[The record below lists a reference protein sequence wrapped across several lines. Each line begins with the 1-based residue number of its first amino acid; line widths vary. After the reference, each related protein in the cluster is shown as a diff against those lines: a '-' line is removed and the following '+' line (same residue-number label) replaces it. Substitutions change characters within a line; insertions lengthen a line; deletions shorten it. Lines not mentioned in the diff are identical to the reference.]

1 MLDLCHLRK
10 FFYSRELGLALL
22 CGWIFMVC
30 RRSPGRHAGVNI
42 GVYSNVLAIQNT
54 IPHSDLFLVSTVH
67 REL

>member
-1 MLDLCHLRK
+1 
-10 FFYSRELGLALL
+10 
-22 CGWIFMVC
+22 MVC